1 MLLNERWLQLAPAE
15 APSLAPAAAV
25 ALPPQVT
32 PLANRQR
39 LNCHI
44 CKPPQCPTVPE
55 RGVTAFSDSAALANG
70 LLKRCRSSFI
80 TVTISFR
87 VPIAGDLSV
96 WMSGL
101 PRLRHCSAVRH

>member
-70 LLKRCRSSFI
+70 LLKVQRHTQAASL
-80 TVTISFR
+80 T
-87 VPIAGDLSV
+87 P
-96 WMSGL
+96 L
-101 PRLRHCSAVRH
+101 PDSEDPLF